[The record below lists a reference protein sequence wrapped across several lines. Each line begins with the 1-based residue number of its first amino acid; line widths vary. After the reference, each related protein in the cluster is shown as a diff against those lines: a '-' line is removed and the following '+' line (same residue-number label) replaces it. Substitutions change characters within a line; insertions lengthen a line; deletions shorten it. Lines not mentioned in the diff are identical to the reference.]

1 MKTAQWLFAILAVFL
16 FGQAQAMDGVFDR
29 SAEVASYIQQINNTP
44 SQLEMIGILKP
55 IYVSGIS
62 DEQLAHA
69 LGERLLKD
77 LPAIDDSRTGS
88 QYGAWLVKA
97 LGSTGTEYARQ
108 VITEVSQKTKVH
120 RVLSACNDKLQ
131 QIDWERRKNEIMA
144 SRKNFTEGGN
154 MKVAQ
159 LLNLLQDPD
168 YTYKVNAA
176 WRMSWDRVLDPSLM
190 EEIAKQLQAFVDKNG
205 AANDPAEIAAMGNFA
220 KMLGYS
226 GDTKYQPLLAALY
239 KSNADGAIKSQ
250 AKKAYERLKNHK

>member
-1 MKTAQWLFAILAVFL
+1 MNKTIWLTLLLAFA

-29 SAEVASYIQQINNTP
+29 SAETAHYIDQINSTQ
-44 SQLEMIGILKP
+44 SQLQMIEILKP
-55 IYVSGIS
+55 IYISGIS
-62 DEQLAHA
+62 DDKLAHA

-77 LPAIDDSRTGS
+77 LPAIDDSRNGS

-108 VITEVSQKTKVH
+108 VITEVSHKTKVH
-120 RVLSACNDKLQ
+120 RVLSACNDKLA

-144 SRKNFTEGGN
+144 SRKNFTEGGD

-168 YTYKVNAA
+168 FTYKVNAA
-176 WRMSWDRVLDPSLM
+176 YRMSWDKVLDASLM
-190 EEIAKQLQAFVDKNG
+190 AEIAKQLQAFVDRKG
-205 AANDPAEIAAMGNFA
+205 VTSDPAENVAMGNFA

-226 GDTKYQPLLAALY
+226 GDAKYKPLLAALY
-239 KSNADGAIKSQ
+239 KSDAAGAVKSQ
-250 AKKAYERLKNHK
+250 ARKAYGRLGK